1 MTIHVTTNEDIR
13 KAVRRG
19 LRLPVCFMRDN
30 VLEGPCA
37 SEPEDHCEQR
47 CDYWDLRGRERTQ
60 FRSRFHDVINALR
73 SQQRIVVWTSGLW
86 SDRLMLWALCAWRL
100 RYRPEHPDLDLVVLG
115 DAPEDGFSRGFVHV
129 KPADARR
136 GLDDARAQSRTRV
149 QHMARSWRKV
159 SGRSPVLSTEGGR
172 AARAPKDLVAL
183 GTHQAAFFPR
193 VDGSALTLSWVDE
206 LLFACLDKDW
216 MTPVDVF
223 VHRSSAGE
231 ELRNGWGARISDCFI
246 AMRLRQWAEHRG
258 AEAALESVP
267 YRTDRAPMLEA
278 RYRLTAVGEEIKRHC
293 LAEIAQGPPLP
304 VWGVTAYDPG
314 APWVAV
320 DDGAEQKRLQRLGE
334 PSTQDAG

>member
-13 KAVRRG
+13 RAIQRG
-19 LRLPVCFMRDN
+19 LRLPVRLVRDN

-37 SEPEDHCEQR
+37 SDPEDHCERR
-47 CDYWDLRGRERTQ
+47 CDYWNLRGRERTQ
-60 FRSRFHDVINALR
+60 FRSRFHDVIDALKSR
-73 SQQRIVVWTSGLW
+73 QRIVVWTSGLW

-100 RYRPEHPDLDLVVLG
+100 RYRPEHPDLDIVVLG
-115 DAPEDGFSRGFVHV
+115 DAPEDGFGYGFVHV

-136 GLDDARAQSRTRV
+136 GLDDARALSRTRV

-172 AARAPKDLVAL
+172 AGRVRKDLAEL

-216 MTPVDVF
+216 STPVDVF
-223 VHRSSAGE
+223 MHRSSAGE
-231 ELRNGWGARISDCFI
+231 ELRTGWGMRIGDCFL

-267 YRTDRAPMLEA
+267 YRTDRPPMLEA
-278 RYRLTAVGEEIKRHC
+278 RYRLTAVGDKIKRHG

-304 VWGVTAYDPG
+304 VWGVTAYDPR
-314 APWVAV
+314 APWVVMDYGTAH
-320 DDGAEQKRLQRLGE
+320 QRIQRLE
-334 PSTQDAG
+334 APATKDAE